1 MESEKFIGFF
11 SFILLLSLL
20 SSFGYAS
27 MFSEGFNYGKNL
39 SNCLV
44 SVGVLDSS
52 GPFISDPQILEAFI
66 EKYAYPII
74 ETFHLEQVFGPDPK
88 EFLRKLFKQYYPS
101 SITIKKSV
109 DFGFKPFPYEVVILR
124 EGKEVRDLLFE
135 SDTIILNKDDVILL
149 KPREPPAEVPVSDW
163 LVPGVFYDSPP
174 VYRVSPEFLEKLFK
188 TYKSKYHYSGRFVRD
203 NTNRRWVG
211 DGYGCTRV
219 TVMFSDRIVSSPE
232 EILPFRTQKKKIASI
247 PSTYVAQNGYEAYV
261 IPLYYRGLKGGVV
274 FFDKQ
279 VYAGVQLFVPKI
291 TLEEFKNICKIKKV
305 DPYDKGPEIPIKAEI
320 TEEGYLRMDVN
331 KIVELGVKKG
341 FLPIRIKIEC
351 DPYKNYYAAMYVDK
365 IFIKDSEGI
374 TEIDADWYLD
384 TCTVLVTQIP
394 FIETPIL
401 YIADLK
407 DSTLEALFKIDF
419 SWRFDTRD
427 SVTFFVQ
434 CRGCPEGFLDKL
446 KFYWDLGNGV
456 KKEGPEVFATYEEG
470 TYIVTLTVKDEY
482 GRERTIIKPL
492 TISLPSIKIWAENT
506 FVGEKVPVHI
516 DTPFVG
522 SHKFVISIYKV
533 NDKLQREFAVLDG
546 YEVAFSGPAHKKIL
560 VGPLYIP
567 GRYIIEAQE
576 FVFDDETKTTEY
588 GFTVKEI

>member
-27 MFSEGFNYGKNL
+27 MFSEGFNYGKIL

-44 SVGVLDSS
+44 SVGVPDYS
-52 GPFISDPQILEAFI
+52 GPSISDPQILEAFI
-66 EKYAYPII
+66 EKYAYPIVK
-74 ETFHLEQVFGPDPK
+74 TFHFEHMWKSDPR
-88 EFLRKLFKQYYPS
+88 ESFRKSFRKYYSAGFCPS
-101 SITIKKSV
+101 IKV

-149 KPREPPAEVPVSDW
+149 KPREPPAEAPVSDW
-163 LVPGVFYDSPP
+163 LVPGGAADTPP

-188 TYKSKYHYSGRFVRD
+188 THKSKYYYSGILKHEA
-203 NTNRRWVG
+203 G
-211 DGYGCTRV
+211 AGEGYGCTRE

-247 PSTYVAQNGYEAYV
+247 PSTYVARNGYEAYV
-261 IPLYYRGLKGGVV
+261 IPLYYETYKGGMGL
-274 FFDKQ
+274 FGKQ

-305 DPYDKGPEIPIKAEI
+305 DPYDKGPEIPIRAEI

-384 TCTVLVTQIP
+384 NCTVLITQIP